1 MTLIRYISTLLIIV
15 ASFCAAVGQ
24 GKVAFLVGISDY
36 PAASGFGKIHGA
48 EDVVMIA
55 KTLEKQ
61 NFTITQ
67 ITNSAATA
75 QNIRKALDSFVT
87 TLKSGDYVYLHFSC
101 HGQPVEDLPPY
112 DEEDSWDEAVVAY
125 DAQINYQSGVYEGEN
140 HILDD
145 ELGKYFTE
153 IRRKIG
159 AGGFLCVVIDA
170 CHSGNSSRDDDDDE
184 KILRGTKTGF
194 SMSGK
199 NFSPRI
205 DKNSNFIIAKE
216 NGLSDILIL
225 EACRSYQN
233 NFEININGKHYGP
246 LSYYFNET
254 IENHDFAKVKEWFSI
269 VKNKMDDDHQ
279 IQNQNMVYE
288 KSF

>member
-1 MTLIRYISTLLIIV
+1 MTLIRYISTLLIIIT
-15 ASFCAAVGQ
+15 SFCAAVGQ

-48 EDVVMIA
+48 EDADMMA

-61 NFTITQ
+61 DFRISK
-67 ITNSAATA
+67 ITNSQTTA
-75 QNIRKALDSFVT
+75 QNIREALDSFIIA
-87 TLKSGDYVYLHFSC
+87 LKSGDYIYLHFSC

-112 DEEDSWDEAVVAY
+112 DEEDSWDEAIVAY

-233 NFEININGKHYGP
+233 NFEINVNGKHYGP

-254 IENHDFAKVKEWFSI
+254 LENHDFTKVKEWFSI

>member
-1 MTLIRYISTLLIIV
+1 MTLTRYISTLLMIITT
-15 ASFCAAVGQ
+15 FCAAVGQ
-24 GKVAFLVGISDY
+24 NKAVFLVGISDY

-205 DKNSNFIIAKE
+205 DKNSNFIIDKE
-216 NGLSDILIL
+216 NGLADILIL

-233 NFEININGKHYGP
+233 NFEINVDGKYFGA

-254 IENHDFAKVKEWFSI
+254 LENHDFIKVKEWFSI
-269 VKNKMDDDHQ
+269 IKDKMDHAPQ
-279 IQNQNMVYE
+279 IINQNMVYE

>member
-1 MTLIRYISTLLIIV
+1 MTLTRYISALLMIMT
-15 ASFCAAVGQ
+15 SFCVAVGQ
-24 GKVAFLVGISDY
+24 NKAAFLVGISDY
-36 PAASGFGKIHGA
+36 PAASGFGNIHGA

-112 DEEDSWDEAVVAY
+112 DEDDSWDEAVVAY

-145 ELGKYFTE
+145 ELGKYFNE

-159 AGGFLCVVIDA
+159 ADGFLCVVIDA

-233 NFEININGKHYGP
+233 NFEINVDGKYFGE

-254 IENHDFAKVKEWFSI
+254 LENHDFIKVKEWFSI
-269 VKNKMDDDHQ
+269 IKNKMDGDRQ

>member
-1 MTLIRYISTLLIIV
+1 MTLIRYISTLLIIIT
-15 ASFCAAVGQ
+15 SFCAAVGQ

-48 EDVVMIA
+48 EDADMMA

-61 NFTITQ
+61 DFRISK
-67 ITNSAATA
+67 ITNSQTTA
-75 QNIRKALDSFVT
+75 QNIREALDSFIIA
-87 TLKSGDYVYLHFSC
+87 LKSGDYIYLHFSC

-112 DEEDSWDEAVVAY
+112 DEEDSWDVAIVAY

-233 NFEININGKHYGP
+233 NFEINVNGKHYGP

-254 IENHDFAKVKEWFSI
+254 LENHDFTKVKEWFSI

>member
-1 MTLIRYISTLLIIV
+1 MTLSRYISTLLIIIT
-15 ASFCAAVGQ
+15 SFCAAVGQ

-48 EDVVMIA
+48 EDADMMA

-61 NFTITQ
+61 DFRISK
-67 ITNSAATA
+67 ITNSQTTA
-75 QNIRKALDSFVT
+75 QNIREALDSFIIA
-87 TLKSGDYVYLHFSC
+87 LKSGDYIYLHFSC

-112 DEEDSWDEAVVAY
+112 DEEDSWDEAIVAY

-233 NFEININGKHYGP
+233 NFEINVNGKHYGP
-246 LSYYFNET
+246 LSYYRSVRW
-254 IENHDFAKVKEWFSI
+254 ILC
-269 VKNKMDDDHQ
+269 
-279 IQNQNMVYE
+279 
-288 KSF
+288 

>member
-1 MTLIRYISTLLIIV
+1 
-15 ASFCAAVGQ
+15 VGQ
-24 GKVAFLVGISDY
+24 DKAAFLVGISDY
-36 PAASGFGKIHGA
+36 PAASGFGKIHGV
-48 EDVVMIA
+48 EDVVMIE

-67 ITNSAATA
+67 INNTAATA

-112 DEEDSWDEAVVAY
+112 DEEDAWDEAVVAY
-125 DAQINYQSGVYEGEN
+125 DAQIGYQSGVYEGEN

-145 ELGKYFTE
+145 ELCKYFTE

-205 DKNSNFIIAKE
+205 DKNSNFIIGKE

-254 IENHDFAKVKEWFSI
+254 LENHDFIKVKEWFSI
-269 VKNKMDDDHQ
+269 IKNKMDGDRQ